1 MLMYVYMFVC
11 MFMESE
17 RERERARE
25 RKRERAKE
33 REARNVLNLTIP
45 ERESA
50 MHRDARIRRIKDPEE
65 LQRPRRPCTRDLRAM
80 LCFGVGGVE
89 LKPQNVRKSPLNENL
104 LALCGLAASL
114 CYGLGIAVS

>member
-45 ERESA
+45 ERENA
-50 MHRDARIRRIKDPEE
+50 THRDARMKDPE
-65 LQRPRRPCTRDLRAM
+65 LQLQLYCRRRSCTRDLRAR
-80 LCFGVGGVE
+80 LFLFFLGRGG
-89 LKPQNVRKSPLNENL
+89 N
-104 LALCGLAASL
+104 
-114 CYGLGIAVS
+114 